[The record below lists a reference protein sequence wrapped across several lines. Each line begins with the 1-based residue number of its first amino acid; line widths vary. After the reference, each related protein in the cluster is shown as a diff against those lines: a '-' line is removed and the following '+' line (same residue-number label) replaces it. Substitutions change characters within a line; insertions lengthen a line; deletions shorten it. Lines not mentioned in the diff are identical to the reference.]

1 MRLGG
6 FTVPVFLFV
15 RGMIRLDGEKAVMK
29 KRSWSTISIDI
40 LESGLTPL
48 SKTRL
53 MYKSHLNFR
62 RFNEYFNDFLRKRL
76 LVEAENS
83 SGRAKLYVIS
93 KRGKV
98 LLAALKEAQKIFDE
112 P

>member
-1 MRLGG
+1 MGLQYLFSSLYAERLGSEE
-6 FTVPVFLFV
+6 T
-15 RGMIRLDGEKAVMK
+15 VMK

-40 LESGLTPL
+40 LESGLTPM

-62 RFNEYFNDFLRKRL
+62 RFNKYFDGFLRKRL
-76 LVEAENS
+76 LVEAKES
-83 SGRAKLYVIS
+83 SGRVKLYVTS

-98 LLAALKEAQKIFDE
+98 LLAALREAQKIFDE
-112 P
+112 T

>member
-1 MRLGG
+1 MR
-6 FTVPVFLFV
+6 
-15 RGMIRLDGEKAVMK
+15 
-29 KRSWSTISIDI
+29 KRSWSAISSDI

-62 RFNEYFNDFLRKRL
+62 RFNEYFDDFLRKRL
-76 LVEAENS
+76 LVEAEKS
-83 SGRAKLYVIS
+83 SGRTKLYVTS

-98 LLAALKEAQKIFDE
+98 LLAALREAQKIFDE
-112 P
+112 T